1 MSAPGSSPASTVP
14 ESTDAASTGSPSGPL
29 AWPADQALL
38 QALDPWLRERRWFP
52 LKGAAAPAPGQISI
66 ATCVELAPEVRELVL
81 SVPRGD
87 DAAAPPVLLHVP
99 LVLDRAYAL
108 ERLATEGEAPGNVG
122 LPLAPGG
129 GPQEP
134 ADPQGLALVEG
145 GHHPAYWRAWAAA
158 ALAAGTVLS
167 PAGAQAV
174 IQRCER
180 LRVTVGEQSN
190 TSVVL
195 PAPRPQETAGGPEDA
210 ATGDLIVK
218 VLRVLEPGR
227 NPDVEVPVALAQAG
241 WDRVRRPVAWSVLPL
256 PGAVEADAAVAC
268 AFVPAADDG
277 FELFCE
283 LAGQDAGP
291 GSPARERAT
300 ALARSL
306 GETTAQ
312 MHALLAQALG
322 VEPAP
327 GPQVLAGRLRE
338 RAAWALREVP
348 QLVERLPRLEQ
359 QVEAVYARLAALESL
374 PPATRVH
381 GDYHLG
387 QVLLARP
394 TAETPERWY
403 VLDFEGEP
411 LRPLAQRLERDQPLR
426 DVAGML
432 RSFDYAAAM
441 GQAPHPDWVVLVRQA
456 FMSGLA
462 DGGAP
467 TATPVL
473 LTALELDKALYEAV
487 YEARNRPTWL
497 PVPVA
502 GLERLL
508 FP

>member
-1 MSAPGSSPASTVP
+1 MSPVPARSSASVAGPSAAP
-14 ESTDAASTGSPSGPL
+14 
-29 AWPADQALL
+29 AWPTDQVLL

-52 LKGAAAPAPGQISI
+52 LKGTAAPTPGQVRI
-66 ATCVELAPEVRELVL
+66 ATCVELAPGVRELIL

-87 DAAAPPVLLHVP
+87 DTTAPPVLLHVP
-99 LVLDRAYAL
+99 LVLDQPSAL
-108 ERLATEGEAPGNVG
+108 ERLATAGEAPGNVG
-122 LPLAPGG
+122 LRLAPAAA
-129 GPQEP
+129 P
-134 ADPQGLALVEG
+134 AASACLEDLALVEG
-145 GHHPAYWRAWAAA
+145 GHHPAYWQAWAAA

-167 PAGAQAV
+167 RAGAQAV
-174 IQRCER
+174 IQRAER

-195 PAPRPQETAGGPEDA
+195 PAPRPQEPAAGPEDA

-256 PGAVEADAAVAC
+256 PGQEEADAAVAC

-277 FELFCE
+277 FELFCA
-283 LAGQDAGP
+283 LAGQDGGP

-312 MHALLAQALG
+312 MHVLLAQALG
-322 VEPAP
+322 AEQAP
-327 GPQVLAGRLRE
+327 PPQVLAERLRE

-348 QLVERLPRLEQ
+348 LLVERLPRLGQ
-359 QVEAVYARLAALESL
+359 QVEEVYARLAALASL
-374 PPATRVH
+374 PEATRVH

-387 QVLLARP
+387 QVLLAHP
-394 TAETPERWY
+394 TEEAPERWY

-441 GQAPHPDWVVLVRQA
+441 GQAPHADWVVRVRQA
-456 FMSGLA
+456 FMEGLA
-462 DGGAP
+462 SEGTQ
-467 TATPVL
+467 TASPVL

-487 YEARNRPTWL
+487 YEARNRPAWL
-497 PVPVA
+497 PVPLV

-508 FP
+508 SR